1 MMVFVKPPVRANVFG
16 GAVYCSL
23 SSCGSFSAGDG
34 GHKNLT
40 TFIIPSPKVALRLAY
55 LETSR
60 TTLGKSYSFLLSFYS
75 FKKQ

>member
-23 SSCGSFSAGDG
+23 SSFSAGDG

-40 TFIIPSPKVALRLAY
+40 IFVILSPKVALRLAY